1 LKIFNHRLIQQ
12 PGDQQESYMLMRNKI
27 YWFLFIFPFI
37 SLSSTG
43 QDLSNKGK
51 EFYVGYGHHQFFETG
66 TNSQQMVL
74 YLSAEQA
81 ATVTITITGTT
92 FSQTYNVPANSVI
105 PTSPI
110 PKIGA
115 DDARLFDGGTSEGIF
130 NRAIRISSN
139 VPIVAYSHIYGTASS
154 GASMLMPTNTWG
166 YQYQSINA
174 KQSYATNCFSW
185 FFVVAKENNT
195 LVEITPSVPTRGGR
209 PANVPFTV
217 TLNKGQIYQV
227 LGANSG
233 GSTGFEMT
241 GTRVRSIANA
251 QGECHP
257 IAAFSGS
264 SRTFNPSPC
273 LTSNDVSGGGDNNMQ
288 QLFPS
293 QAWGKKYLLAPTSQ
307 STTAS
312 SYQVNRYKIVVSDP
326 NTVVKRGP
334 VTLPQS
340 SLINNTYY
348 TFESLSA
355 QLITAD
361 KPIMIAQ
368 LLNGSS
374 QCLGSG
380 VGDPEMIIVSPVE
393 QGIKRIGFYR
403 NHLENITS
411 NYLTMVIPQGGLSSL
426 TIDGQPFPAG
436 VSHSYDHPSETGYK
450 IVIKRWTASAAN
462 SGQSIVKSDS
472 AFTAITYGFGSVES
486 YGYNAG
492 TLINNLNVIGTV
504 YNTPDTTVNLHPFT
518 CKNTPV
524 EISMKV
530 SYAPTR
536 MEWQLS
542 QVPQISP
549 NTNVVVNNPV
559 PVATSVIDG
568 ITYYQYTLPGTYS
581 FSDTGT
587 YVIPVKNFHPSIEN
601 CNNTEVVTFGIE
613 VRPTPI
619 IDFSFIHSGCV
630 RDSVKFST
638 PLLTQNNYNISSW
651 RWVFEDASSLPGSN
665 PVKLFSA
672 PGDQVVQLL
681 AVTQQGCLGD
691 TSKTITLH
699 PPPVTNFEASVASI
713 CEGTSVNFNATSSYG
728 GPGSLSNWYWNFG
741 NGSVVNTTSNSP
753 QSTLFPTYGTY
764 TVKQVVKVSEFCIS
778 DTATRIINVYA
789 KPIPGFSFSQ
799 GCLPSDGIV
808 LFTNSTTVP
817 DGQAINYSWNFG
829 DTNASSNNP
838 NTSSLASPTH
848 NYSLGTYTINLS
860 ATTANGCS
868 RDTSITTTF
877 NVSPNLLFAPL
888 NAVCESV
895 SGTISVAT
903 GSVTNGVTGTST
915 YKGPGTSANGNF
927 SPSAAGAGTHTIW
940 YVFSSNGGC
949 KDSLNTTI
957 TVYPKPISNFTVT
970 SVCLGETTMFTD
982 ASSIISGNITN
993 WNWNFGDGNTAINN
1007 NGAAFSR
1014 SYSASNSYTVKLVT
1028 VSDQNCVSD
1037 TAVRTLAIH
1046 PIPQPNFTMPA
1057 AICMPNG
1064 NAVFTNTSTIAGNGT
1079 MNYSWNFGDGS
1090 ATSTANN
1097 PSHVYSTSGPFNI
1110 RLTATSNNGCTKD
1123 TTRILSA
1130 FFEKPVAIF
1139 QVTPKE
1145 LCQGSNNIFTD
1156 QSYAPNSTVNSWSWT
1171 FGDGTNSTTTNPTK
1185 QYNQAG
1191 NYIITLTVN
1200 NAAGCTSDPFR
1211 DTVKVFVQPVV
1222 DAGPSFVVLEG
1233 TTITFNPTVNDS
1245 SSVNFLWTP
1254 SADFTNPSLLRPSII
1269 ASYDQTYTLTATS
1282 DGNCTASDVL
1292 TVKILKGITI
1302 PNSFSPNWDG
1312 IHDYWEIKNLAEYPG
1327 SKVEV
1332 YNRYGQLVFFSQ
1344 GYSTPWD
1351 GTHKGSQVPF
1361 GTYYYIITL
1370 NNGYKPVTGSV
1381 TIVR

>member
-1 LKIFNHRLIQQ
+1 
-12 PGDQQESYMLMRNKI
+12 MLNKI
-27 YWFLFIFPFI
+27 YWFFIFCTFF
-37 SLSSTG
+37 SYNSYA
-43 QDLSNKGK
+43 QDLSNKGR
-51 EFYVGYGHHQFFETG
+51 EFYVGYGHHQFFESG

-81 ATVTITITGTT
+81 ATVTISITGTT

-105 PTSPI
+105 STTPM
-110 PKIGA
+110 PKAGA

-154 GASMLMPTNTWG
+154 GASMLMPTDTWG
-166 YQYQSINA
+166 YQYQSVNA

-185 FFVVAKENNT
+185 FFVIAKENNT
-195 LVEITPSVPTRGGR
+195 LIEITPSVPTRGGR
-209 PANVPFTV
+209 AANAPFTV

-233 GSTGFEMT
+233 GSTGHEMT
-241 GTRVRSIANA
+241 GTRVRSIANS

-264 SRTFNPSPC
+264 SRTSNPTPC
-273 LTSNDVSGGGDNNMQ
+273 LTANDVTGGGDNNMQ

-312 SYQVNRYKIVVSDP
+312 AYQVNRYKIVVSDP
-326 NTVVKRGP
+326 STVVKRGP

-355 QLITAD
+355 QIITAD

-368 LLNGSS
+368 LLNGNSS
-374 QCLGSG
+374 CLGSG

-403 NHLENITS
+403 NHLENIS
-411 NYLTMVIPQGGLSSL
+411 ANYLTMIIPQAGLSSL

-436 VSHSYDHPSETGYK
+436 FTYSYDHPSAQGYK
-450 IVIKRWTASAAN
+450 VVVKRWTASAAN

-492 TLINNLNVIGTV
+492 TLINNLNVIGSV
-504 YNTPDTTVNLHPFT
+504 YNTPDPTVNSHPFT
-518 CKNTPV
+518 CKNTPI
-524 EISMKV
+524 EISMQV
-530 SYAPTR
+530 AYAPTR
-536 MEWQLS
+536 MEWQLN
-542 QVPQISP
+542 QIPQLSP

-559 PVATSVIDG
+559 PVSTSVING
-568 ITYYQYTLPGTYS
+568 VTYYQYTLPGTYM

-587 YVIPVKNFHPSIEN
+587 YVIPVKNTHPSIEN
-601 CNNTEVVTFGIE
+601 CNNSEVVKFGIE
-613 VRPTPI
+613 VKPTPK
-619 IDFSFIHSGCV
+619 IDFSFVHSGCV
-630 RDSVKFST
+630 RDSVRFST
-638 PLLTQNNYNISSW
+638 SSLTMNNYTISSW
-651 RWVFEDASSLPGSN
+651 RWIFEDATTQPGQN
-665 PVKLFSA
+665 PVKLFTA
-672 PGDQVVQLL
+672 PGDQVVQLQ

-699 PPPVTNFEASVASI
+699 PPPVTNFDASVASI
-713 CEGTSVNFNATSSYG
+713 CEGNSVNFNATSSYG
-728 GPGSLSNWYWNFG
+728 GPGNLSGWYWNFG
-741 NGSVVNTTSNSP
+741 NGSVVNATTNSP
-753 QSTLFPTYGTY
+753 QSTSFPTYGTY

-778 DTATRIINVYA
+778 DTATKIINVYA
-789 KPIPGFSFSQ
+789 KPVPGFSFSQ
-799 GCLPSDGIV
+799 GCLPADGNV
-808 LFTNSTTVP
+808 QFTNTTTAP
-817 DGQAINYSWNFG
+817 DGQALNYSWNFG
-829 DTNASSNNP
+829 DVNANAGNP
-838 NTSSLASPTH
+838 NTSTLENPSH
-848 NYSLGTYTINLS
+848 NFSLGTYTINLNT
-860 ATTANGCS
+860 TTANGCS
-868 RDTSITTTF
+868 KDTSITTTF
-877 NVSPNLLFAPL
+877 NVSPDLVFAPL

-895 SGTISVAT
+895 KGTISVST
-903 GSVTNGVTGTST
+903 GSVTNGVTGSST

-927 SPSAAGAGTHTIW
+927 SPSVAGAGTHTIW

-949 KDSLNTTI
+949 KDSLSTTI
-957 TVYPKPISNFTVT
+957 LVHPKPVSNFTVAN
-970 SVCLGETTMFTD
+970 VCLGETSTFSN
-982 ASSIISGNITN
+982 SSTISSGNITN
-993 WNWNFGDGNTAINN
+993 WNWDFGDGNTSVNN
-1007 NGAAFSR
+1007 NGNSFTRNYTNA
-1014 SYSASNSYTVKLVT
+1014 NSYTVKLVT
-1028 VSDQNCVSD
+1028 ISDQNCVSD
-1037 TAVRTLAIH
+1037 TATSTVAIH
-1046 PIPQPNFTMPA
+1046 ALPVPNFTMPA

-1064 NAVFTNTSTIAGNGT
+1064 NAVFTNTSSIPGNGS

-1097 PSHVYSTSGPFNI
+1097 PSHVYTVSGPYTI
-1110 RLTATSNNGCTKD
+1110 SLTATSSNGCTKD
-1123 TTRILSA
+1123 TSKVLNA
-1130 FFEKPVAIF
+1130 FYDKPVASF
-1139 QVTPKE
+1139 TVSPEE
-1145 LCQGSNNIFTD
+1145 LCQGSPNTFTD
-1156 QSYAPNSTVNSWSWT
+1156 LSTASNSTVSSWSWT
-1171 FGDGTNSTTTNPTK
+1171 FGDGSMSTTANPTK
-1185 QYNQAG
+1185 QYNQPG
-1191 NYIITLTVN
+1191 IYTITLTVK
-1200 NAAGCTSDPFR
+1200 NAAGCTSDPFK

-1233 TTITFNPTVNDS
+1233 TTVTFNPTVNDS
-1245 SSVNFLWTP
+1245 TSVNFLWTP
-1254 SADFTNPSLLRPSII
+1254 SADFSNPTLLRPSII
-1269 ASYDQTYTLTATS
+1269 ASYDQTYTLTATG
-1282 DGNCTASDVL
+1282 DGNCTASDVM
-1292 TVKILKGITI
+1292 TVKILKAVTI

-1312 IHDYWEIKNLAEYPG
+1312 IHDYWEIKNLSDYPG

-1332 YNRYGQLVFFSQ
+1332 YNRYGQMVFFSQ

-1370 NNGYKPVTGSV
+1370 NNGYKPITGSV